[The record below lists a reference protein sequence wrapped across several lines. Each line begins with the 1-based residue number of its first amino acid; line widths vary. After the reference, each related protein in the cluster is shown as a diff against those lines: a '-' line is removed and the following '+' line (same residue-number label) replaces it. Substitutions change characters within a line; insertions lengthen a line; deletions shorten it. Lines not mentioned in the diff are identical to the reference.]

1 METLRV
7 RLIPKDEL
15 RRRLSRMVG
24 ERGKKKL
31 AEVTLDD
38 MRKWI
43 GCDRRDIRNHING
56 SEPISDAYQLI
67 YSRFFALLDGGELEV
82 RIQKNGAAMTKIL
95 VRVPKPATPPLRVLQ
110 PRIDYASMRL
120 KYE

>member
-15 RRRLSRMVG
+15 RRRLSRMVL
-24 ERGKKKL
+24 ERGKKRL
-31 AEVTLDD
+31 TEVTLQD
-38 MRKWI
+38 MARWI

-56 SEPISDAYQLI
+56 GEPVSDAFQII
-67 YSRFFALLDGGELEV
+67 YSRFFALLDAGELEI
-82 RIQKNGAAMTKIL
+82 RIERNGPGMKKIL
-95 VRVPKPATPPLRVLQ
+95 VRVPKPATPPRRVLQ